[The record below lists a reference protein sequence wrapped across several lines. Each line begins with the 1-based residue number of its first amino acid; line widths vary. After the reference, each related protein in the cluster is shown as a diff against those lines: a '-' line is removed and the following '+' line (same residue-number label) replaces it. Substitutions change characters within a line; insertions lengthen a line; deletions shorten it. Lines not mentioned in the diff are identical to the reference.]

1 MRASDKDDF
10 DLASPL
16 DFWEMT
22 AVASIRLAASMAH
35 AFLVST
41 SPRPEP
47 ARSEPDE
54 ERTGAEEE
62 EELLLHVLE

>member
-1 MRASDKDDF
+1 MKASDNDDF

-16 DFWEMT
+16 DFWEMI
-22 AVASIRLAASMAH
+22 AVAWIRLAASTAH

-41 SPRPEP
+41 TPRPEP
-47 ARSEPDE
+47 AKREPDK
-54 ERTGAEEE
+54 ERTRVEEE